1 MICAILLAAGLS
13 SRMGRL
19 KQLLPFRHKTF
30 IDNAI
35 ENLLASN
42 VDQIILVLGHSAKE
56 ITLHLKQQPYINHSK
71 LKVVLSED
79 YLFGMTSSIKTGLN
93 ASVSE
98 VTAYLITLVDQ
109 PHIPVEVINLLIESY
124 KQNNFLIVKPTYQ
137 KKSGHPIII
146 NASLKEQILKLPDEV
161 GLNQITRAYSKET
174 LLVEVE
180 NKEILEDFD
189 TWEEY
194 LNYQKGVIAV

>member
-35 ENLLASN
+35 ENLLSSN

-56 ITLHLKQQPYINHSK
+56 ISLHLSKQAYINHNK
-71 LKVVLSED
+71 LEVVFNEN
-79 YLFGMTSSIKTGLN
+79 YLLGMTSSIKAGLKAN
-93 ASVSE
+93 SSDAK
-98 VTAYLITLVDQ
+98 AYLIALVDQ
-109 PHIPVEVINLLIESY
+109 PHIPVKIINFLIESY
-124 KQNNFLIVKPTYQ
+124 KKNKFLIVKPTYQ

-146 NASLKEQILKLPDEV
+146 DASLHQEILELPDNV

-174 LLVEVE
+174 LLIEVE
-180 NKEILEDFD
+180 SKEILEDFD

-194 LNYQKGVIAV
+194 LDYQKGVIS

>member
-42 VDQIILVLGHSAKE
+42 VDQIILVLGYSAKE
-56 ITLHLKQQPYINHSK
+56 ITLHLSKQAYINHSK
-71 LKVVLSED
+71 LKVVLNEN
-79 YLFGMTSSIKTGLN
+79 YLLGMTSSIKTGLS
-93 ASVSE
+93 ASASE
-98 VTAYLITLVDQ
+98 VKAYLIALVDQ
-109 PHIPVEVINLLIESY
+109 PHIPVEVINFLIESY

-146 NASLKEQILKLPDEV
+146 DANLREQILELSDKV

-174 LLVEVE
+174 LLIEVE

-194 LNYQKGVIAV
+194 LNYQKGVSN

>member
-42 VDQIILVLGHSAKE
+42 VDQIILVLGHSTKE
-56 ITLHLKQQPYINHSK
+56 ITLHLRQQPYINHSK
-71 LKVVLSED
+71 LKVVLNEN
-79 YLFGMTSSIKTGLN
+79 YLLGMTSSIKTGLS
-93 ASVSE
+93 ASASE
-98 VTAYLITLVDQ
+98 VKAYLIALVDQ
-109 PHIPVEVINLLIESY
+109 PHIPVEVINFLIESY

-146 NASLKEQILKLPDEV
+146 DESLREQILELSDKV

-174 LLVEVE
+174 LLIEVE

-194 LNYQKGVIAV
+194 LNYQKGVSN

>member
-56 ITLHLKQQPYINHSK
+56 ITLHLRQQPYINHSK
-71 LKVVLSED
+71 LKVVLNEN
-79 YLFGMTSSIKTGLN
+79 YLLGMTSSIKTGLS
-93 ASVSE
+93 ASASE
-98 VTAYLITLVDQ
+98 VKAYLIALVDQ
-109 PHIPVEVINLLIESY
+109 PHIPVEVINFLIESY

-137 KKSGHPIII
+137 EKSGHPIII
-146 NASLKEQILKLPDEV
+146 DTSLREQILELSDEV

-174 LLVEVE
+174 LLIEVE

-194 LNYQKGVIAV
+194 LNYQKGVSN

>member
-35 ENLLASN
+35 ENLLSSN

-56 ITLHLKQQPYINHSK
+56 ISLHLSKQAYITHNK
-71 LKVVLSED
+71 LKVVFNEN
-79 YLFGMTSSIKTGLN
+79 YLQGMTSSIKAGLN
-93 ASVSE
+93 VSANE
-98 VTAYLITLVDQ
+98 VKAYLIALVDQ
-109 PHIPVEVINLLIESY
+109 PHIPVEVINFLIESY

-146 NASLKEQILKLPDEV
+146 DASLQEQILRLPEDV
-161 GLNQITRAYSKET
+161 GLNQVTRAFSKET
-174 LLVEVE
+174 LLIEVE

-194 LNYQKGVIAV
+194 LNYQKGVIN